1 MVLVMQYLIRIIV
14 QEIQKNS
21 AMTVKWQYGV
31 TVAAKLKLYAVVK
44 KISDWN
50 QQVHVLVINIHLH
63 IPVART

>member
-1 MVLVMQYLIRIIV
+1 MQIIIRIIV

-31 TVAAKLKLYAVVK
+31 TVSAKLKLDAVLK

-50 QQVHVLVINIHLH
+50 QANALVINIHLQ

>member
-1 MVLVMQYLIRIIV
+1 MHYLIRIIV

-31 TVAAKLKLYAVVK
+31 TVAAKLELNAVMK

-50 QQVHVLVINIHLH
+50 QATALVINIHLQ

>member
-44 KISDWN
+44 KISD
-50 QQVHVLVINIHLH
+50 
-63 IPVART
+63 

>member
-1 MVLVMQYLIRIIV
+1 MHYLIRIIV

-31 TVAAKLKLYAVVK
+31 KVAAKLKLNAVIK

-50 QQVHVLVINIHLH
+50 QADALVINIHLQ